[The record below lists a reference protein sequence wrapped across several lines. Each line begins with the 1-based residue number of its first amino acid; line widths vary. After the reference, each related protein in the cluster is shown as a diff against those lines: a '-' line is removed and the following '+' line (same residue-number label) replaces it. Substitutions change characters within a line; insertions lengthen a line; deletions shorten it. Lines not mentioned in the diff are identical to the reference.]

1 MLTTESLKPVNVLLR
16 FKLFKSS
23 TIIRSWVDIFKKGAI
38 RLNAE
43 EKEELFEHLENMLK
57 TLKFGSITLV
67 VQDGR
72 IVQIEKNEKVR
83 LQKNKNR

>member
-1 MLTTESLKPVNVLLR
+1 M
-16 FKLFKSS
+16 
-23 TIIRSWVDIFKKGAI
+23 
-38 RLNAE
+38 NAG

-57 TLKFGSITLV
+57 TLKFGSITLI

-83 LQKNKNR
+83 LQSNKNR